1 MRMLCFKRAII
12 WACLFALLF
21 PIVGR
26 AKTMD
31 TINTRLLDAI
41 AKVRRAKTPAA
52 RYKAAQRLGA
62 ITYERD
68 CSSVDDKT
76 IQALISLL
84 DIEDD
89 GVRMWVASD
98 LGDIGPRAKAA
109 APKLISILSVSDC
122 MTWDHSSAATI
133 PIALKRMGIDPPVR
147 NCNR

>member
-1 MRMLCFKRAII
+1 MEN
-12 WACLFALLF
+12 
-21 PIVGR
+21 
-26 AKTMD
+26 
-31 TINTRLLDAI
+31 INAQLLDAI
-41 AKVRRAKTPAA
+41 AKVRKAKTPAA
-52 RYKAAQRLGA
+52 RYKAAERLGA
-62 ITYERD
+62 ITYEKD

-109 APKLISILSVSDC
+109 VPKLISILSVSDC

-133 PIALKRMGIDPPVR
+133 PIALRKMGVDPPVR

>member
-1 MRMLCFKRAII
+1 MKMLCFKRTIV
-12 WACLFALLF
+12 WACLFTLLF

-26 AKTMD
+26 AKTMEN
-31 TINTRLLDAI
+31 INAQLLDAI
-41 AKVRRAKTPAA
+41 AKVRKAKTPAA
-52 RYKAAQRLGA
+52 RYKAAERLGA
-62 ITYERD
+62 ITYEKD

-109 APKLISILSVSDC
+109 VPKLISILSVSDC

-133 PIALKRMGIDPPVR
+133 PIALRKMGVDPPVR